1 MTKAGQLR
9 ASRRR
14 WIVRSINCTAKRRR
28 RVTGPEM
35 WSQEPRISCALRSAR
50 YKLSESKR
58 FKKRLRRNTRVTA
71 EGHNKEIVTFVLVRF
86 HHVASRII
94 NANHGIM

>member
-28 RVTGPEM
+28 RVTGSEM
-35 WSQEPRISCALRSAR
+35 WSQEPRISCALTSAR

-58 FKKRLRRNTRVTA
+58 FKKRLRRSTRVTA
-71 EGHNKEIVTFVLVRF
+71 EGHNTEIARVLVRLD
-86 HHVASRII
+86 HISSRIV
-94 NANHGIM
+94 NANHGIG